1 MPAEAE
7 AYSLEAVVEA
17 IAVLLLAIAGV
28 QQRQLQ
34 QQEAP
39 AVHLVGYSLGGRV
52 ALALAARHPLLVAR
66 VAIISGSP
74 GLAGAYA
81 WSIGRIEAECAG
93 RHSF

>member
-1 MPAEAE
+1 MPPEAE
-7 AYSLEAVVEA
+7 AYSLEAVAEA
-17 IAVLLLAIAGV
+17 IAVLLLAIAE
-28 QQRQLQ
+28 QQPQQL